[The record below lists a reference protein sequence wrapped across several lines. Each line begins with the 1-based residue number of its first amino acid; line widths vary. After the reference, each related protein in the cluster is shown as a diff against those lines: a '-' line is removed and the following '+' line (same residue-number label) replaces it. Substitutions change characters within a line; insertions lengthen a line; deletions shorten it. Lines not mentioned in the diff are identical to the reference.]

1 MLAAI
6 GRPIALTRLAGS
18 PWAACDLAGKSAA
31 RNAPLARRATGNA
44 PRPAGCS
51 APMSRTVSSP
61 GSPSSEQLRR
71 SGFGYRD
78 DG

>member
-1 MLAAI
+1 MRFGRKI
-6 GRPIALTRLAGS
+6 GRAERSPCPPGPRGTRRG
-18 PWAACDLAGKSAA
+18 
-31 RNAPLARRATGNA
+31 
-44 PRPAGCS
+44 PAGCS